1 MCALQE
7 GELIQA
13 VRDELKNLPAD
24 TETKDFS
31 RFTTDLDLARAESLL
46 KELADESSLLETICH
61 GEIISSNVVYPNVA
75 GCAA

>member
-1 MCALQE
+1 MWALQE

-31 RFTTDLDLARAESLL
+31 RFTADLDLARAESLL
-46 KELADESSLLETICH
+46 KELADESSLLEKFCH
-61 GEIISSNVVYPNVA
+61 GK
-75 GCAA
+75 